1 MFGPFNSSL
10 HVTNPPNAIFEL
22 WQKHDK
28 LIEAVIDR
36 YHCLDPA
43 VSREDLKQQSFIA
56 FVEGLANYDFT
67 KGAHCQLSSYIYRF
81 LQKEFH
87 RLVPGRDK
95 IVLVEDASG
104 TFLKFVEY
112 STYEKRKREFRELG
126 YRTTILSRIER
137 FQETSFQDSREDTG
151 EDPHDEPHSQ
161 DCLDDQDRA
170 TDLSSLD
177 DEHTILAWMDAPHSE
192 RFGGN
197 QPAH

>member
-1 MFGPFNSSL
+1 MLGPSDASL
-10 HVTNPPNAIFEL
+10 HLANPQNAIFEL
-22 WQKHDK
+22 WQKHDR

-95 IVLVEDASG
+95 IVLVEDPSG
-104 TFLKFVEY
+104 TFLKFIEY
-112 STYEKRKREFRELG
+112 STYEKRKREFQQLG

-137 FQETSFQDSREDTG
+137 FQETSFQDARDEAG
-151 EDPHDEPHSQ
+151 EDFQDLPGSQ
-161 DCLDDQDRA
+161 DGLHDDVHAMDV
-170 TDLSSLD
+170 SSLD
-177 DEHTILAWMDAPHSE
+177 VGDSIPACMDAMLSE
-192 RFGGN
+192 RFSED
-197 QPAH
+197 QPAR

>member
-1 MFGPFNSSL
+1 MLGPSDASL
-10 HVTNPPNAIFEL
+10 HLTNPQNAIFEL
-22 WQKHDK
+22 WQKHDR

-95 IVLVEDASG
+95 IVLVEDPSG
-104 TFLKFVEY
+104 TFLKFIEY
-112 STYEKRKREFRELG
+112 STYEKRKREFQQLG

-137 FQETSFQDSREDTG
+137 FQETSFPGWAR
-151 EDPHDEPHSQ
+151 
-161 DCLDDQDRA
+161 R
-170 TDLSSLD
+170 
-177 DEHTILAWMDAPHSE
+177 
-192 RFGGN
+192 
-197 QPAH
+197 